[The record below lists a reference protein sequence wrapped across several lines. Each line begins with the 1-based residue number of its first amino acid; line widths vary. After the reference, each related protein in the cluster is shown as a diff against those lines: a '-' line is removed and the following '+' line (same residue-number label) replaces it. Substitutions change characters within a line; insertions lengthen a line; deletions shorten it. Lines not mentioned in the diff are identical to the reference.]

1 MTLELQPDTKKR
13 KSSNSLQQQ
22 AQLSIVRT
30 GNFLS
35 DTLERLLK
43 PHGITATQ
51 YNVLR
56 ILRGAG
62 EEGLS
67 RNEVRDKLLSR
78 MPDATRL
85 LDRMA
90 KAGLVTRSKGEGDRR
105 TVTTRITEQGRVLID
120 RLDSIVD
127 TEYYRQL
134 GQLSEKQTRKLI
146 KLLTLV
152 RNDD

>member
-1 MTLELQPDTKKR
+1 MTLDFHAEGKKR
-13 KSSNSLQQQ
+13 KSSNSLQQE

-30 GNFLS
+30 GNLLS
-35 DTLERLLK
+35 DALERLLK

-62 EEGLS
+62 AEGLS

-85 LDRMA
+85 LDRME
-90 KAGLVTRSKGEGDRR
+90 KVGLVTRSKGEDDRR
-105 TVTTRITEQGRVLID
+105 TVTTRITEQGRLLVD
-120 RLDSIVD
+120 RLDAIV
-127 TEYYRQL
+127 EKEQHRQL
-134 GQLSEKQTRKLI
+134 GNLSEKQTRKLI

>member
-1 MTLELQPDTKKR
+1 MTLDFPSDTKKR
-13 KSSNSLQQQ
+13 KSSNSLQQE

-35 DTLERLLK
+35 DALEQLLK

-67 RNEVRDKLLSR
+67 SNEVRDKLLSR

-85 LDRMA
+85 LDRME

-105 TVTTRITEQGRVLID
+105 TVTTRITEEGRVLID

-127 TEYYRQL
+127 KGYYRQL